1 MCKTY
6 GRQIVI
12 SEATQA
18 KIAPWFETEELDR
31 TTVRGRSEAVTL
43 YTISAAKA

>member
-18 KIAPWFETEELDR
+18 RIVPWFETEELDR

-43 YTISAAKA
+43 YTITGMKS